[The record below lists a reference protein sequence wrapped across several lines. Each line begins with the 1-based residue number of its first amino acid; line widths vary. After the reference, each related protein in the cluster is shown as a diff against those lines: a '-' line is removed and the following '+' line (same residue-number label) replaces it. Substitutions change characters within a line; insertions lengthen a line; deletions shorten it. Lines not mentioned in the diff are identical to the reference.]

1 MIQVLHPGIYSS
13 IQDRGRI
20 GFSKFGVPQ
29 SGAMDLY
36 SYQFGNSLLR
46 NQKSSASIEIT
57 FGLAKFSFLKDAIIC
72 VTGANFSPRIN
83 NISVDMNAVL
93 EIKKGSVL
101 SFGKRKY
108 GVRTYV
114 SVLGGFQTEERLKS
128 RSYYAGITEKTTLE
142 KGDILLC
149 PERKP
154 HKNIGLS
161 EFKSIEY
168 LFFDEELT
176 CYPGP
181 EYDLLTSE
189 QKEKLKAEFNVSGD
203 NNRVGYR
210 LEETLENDLKP
221 ILTSAVLP
229 GTVQLTPSGK
239 LIVLMRDCQV
249 TGGYPRVLQLSS
261 FAISQLSQKINGDK
275 IQFLLKQ

>member
-72 VTGANFSPRIN
+72 ITGANFSPKIN
-83 NISVDMNAVL
+83 EKLVDMNTIL
-93 EIKKGSVL
+93 EVKKGSVL
-101 SFGKRKY
+101 SLGKRNY
-108 GVRTYV
+108 GLRTYI
-114 SVLGGFQTEERLKS
+114 SILGGFQSEEKLKS
-128 RSYYAGITEKTTLE
+128 RSFYSGITEKIRLE
-142 KGDILLC
+142 KGDLLFYS
-149 PERKP
+149 EQNLS
-154 HKNIGLS
+154 KNIGFTD
-161 EFKSIEY
+161 FKSMEH
-168 LFFDEELT
+168 LFFDKELE
-176 CYPGP
+176 CFPGP
-181 EYDLLTSE
+181 EFDLLTLE
-189 QKEKLKAEFNVSGD
+189 QKNNLKQEFTISGD

-210 LEETLENDLKP
+210 LEETLENNIKP
-221 ILTSAVLP
+221 ILTSGVLP

-239 LIVLMRDCQV
+239 LIVLLKDCQV
-249 TGGYPRVLQLSS
+249 TGGYPRILQLSS
-261 FAISQLSQKINGDK
+261 FAMSKLSQRMTGEKVK
-275 IQFLLKQ
+275 FLLK

>member
-29 SGAMDLY
+29 SGAMDMY

-46 NQKSSASIEIT
+46 NPTSSASIEIT
-57 FGLAKFSFLKDAIIC
+57 FGLAKFSFLKDATIC
-72 VTGANFSPRIN
+72 ITGANFSPKIN
-83 NISVDMNAVL
+83 EKLVDMNTV
-93 EIKKGSVL
+93 IKMKKGSVL
-101 SFGKRKY
+101 SFGERKY
-108 GVRTYV
+108 GVRTYI

-128 RSYYAGITEKTTLE
+128 RSFYSGITQKPRLE
-142 KGDILLC
+142 KGDILLFSEQNL
-149 PERKP
+149 P
-154 HKNIGLS
+154 KNTGFS
-161 EFKSIEY
+161 EFKSTEF
-168 LFFDEELT
+168 LFFDEELE

-181 EYDLLTSE
+181 EYDLLTLG
-189 QKEKLKAEFNVSGD
+189 QKEILQQKFIISGD

-210 LEETLENDLKP
+210 LEESLENNIEP
-221 ILTSAVLP
+221 ILTSGVLP

-239 LIVLMRDCQV
+239 LIVLMKDCQV

-261 FAISQLSQKINGDK
+261 FAISKLSQKMTGQK
-275 IQFLLKQ
+275 IKFLLK